1 MGTITRGLANSITTG
16 GKVVS
21 TSLSSTIAAPNVNN
35 ESLDSVTAFSSSLG
49 DFVETRASDLSA
61 SPTTKGQLFYN
72 STDGVL
78 RGVRLQAAAWAA
90 GGAASTAREARSA
103 AGTQTATVLYGGADN
118 TSGPYTI
125 NNTEHYDGSSWTNS
139 GALNTA
145 RGGIMAFGVGIPSA
159 VAAAGTTDAGPATP
173 HRTTATEEYNGSSWT
188 NATSCS
194 TARFSGGG
202 FGVETAGAIC
212 GGSDGTRRNDT
223 EEYNGTS
230 WTAGGNLPSGNSG
243 LAAVGTQTA
252 GLAWGGSTP
261 SLVTSTFTYDGS
273 SWSTPPANIPVAG
286 SLHGEAGD
294 QTAALGFGGYTPGVT
309 DATIEYDG
317 TAWAV
322 NPATLA
328 TARGT
333 MGGTGNTT
341 SALASCGVTPAG
353 GGKITNTE
361 EFTNSSMGVKTL
373 TAS

>member
-21 TSLSSTIAAPNVNN
+21 TSLSGTIQASNVNN
-35 ESLDSVTAFSSSLG
+35 ESLDSVTAFDSSLG
-49 DFVETRASDLSA
+49 DFVELTASDVSA

-72 STDGVL
+72 TTDGVL
-78 RGVRLQAAAWAA
+78 KGVRLQAAAWAA

-103 AGTQTATVLYGGADN
+103 EGTQTATVLFGGADN
-118 TSGPYTI
+118 TSSPYAL

-145 RGGIMAFGVGIPSA
+145 RTGIMSFGTGIPSA

-194 TARFSGGG
+194 TARFSGSG

-223 EEYNGTS
+223 EEYDGSS
-230 WTAGGNLPSGNSG
+230 WTSGGNLPSGNSG
-243 LAAVGTQTA
+243 LSALGTQTS
-252 GLAWGGSTP
+252 GLAFGGSTP
-261 SLVTSTFTYDGS
+261 SLVTATIEYNGTAWS
-273 SWSTPPANIPVAG
+273 STPANLPTGGANHG
-286 SLHGEAGD
+286 KSGTQSL
-294 QTAALGFGGYTPGVT
+294 ALGFGGYAPGVT
-309 DATIEYDG
+309 DVTLEYDG
-317 TAWAV
+317 TSWAV

-341 SALASCGVTPAG
+341 SALASCGVTPSG

-361 EFTNSSMGVKTL
+361 EFTNSTMAVKTIT
-373 TAS
+373 TA